1 VVGRV
6 AVLAL
11 GAAALYGL
19 APELVAVW
27 SQTPRLA
34 SVSWVWFVVMAL
46 CEAGSLVA
54 MWALAR
60 VALPRMSWFMA
71 GTAQLASNAVSRTV
85 PGGAPVGG
93 ALYYRML
100 AGAGIDTA
108 AAGTMLAATSIV
120 STATL
125 FAVPGLALMAS
136 LVGVSIPGG
145 LASVAWA
152 GVGLFLLVFLAGVIA
167 IFTDRPLA
175 IAVRSVAR
183 AARHLPGGRGRADP
197 DEAVRRALQAR
208 DIVVR
213 DLGGRWPA
221 ALASSAANWGLDFLA
236 LAAAV
241 TAVGARASLS
251 LLLLAYA
258 LAAVLAMLPITPG
271 GLGFVEAGL
280 TATLT
285 VAGVSAADALLATL
299 AYRIVSFWLPI
310 PAGLIAYLLY
320 RRRFG
325 SRTERGA
332 RARARSEARRRRGP

>member
-1 VVGRV
+1 MVGRV
-6 AVLAL
+6 VVLLL
-11 GAAALYGL
+11 GAGALYGL
-19 APELVAVW
+19 APELLAVW

-34 SVSWVWFVVMAL
+34 SVSWLWFLVMAI

-54 MWALAR
+54 MWALAK
-60 VALPRMSWFMA
+60 VALPRLSWFTA

-85 PGGAPVGG
+85 PAGAPVGG

-100 AGAGIDTA
+100 AGAGVDTA
-108 AAGTMLAATSIV
+108 AAGTMLAATSIL

-125 FAVPGLALMAS
+125 FAVPGLAVLAS
-136 LVGVSIPGG
+136 LVGVSLPPGV
-145 LASVAWA
+145 ASVAWA
-152 GVGLFLLVFLAGVIA
+152 GAGLFLLLFLAGVVA
-167 IFTDRPLA
+167 IYTDRPLA
-175 IAVRSVAR
+175 AAVRWVAR
-183 AARHLPGGRGRADP
+183 AARRLPGGRGRTDP
-197 DEAVRRALQAR
+197 EEAVHRALHAR
-208 DIVVR
+208 DVVAR

-221 ALASSAANWGLDFLA
+221 ALATSAANWGLDFLA

-241 TAVGARASLS
+241 AAVGARPRLS

-280 TATLT
+280 TATLM
-285 VAGVSAADALLATL
+285 VAGMSASDALLATL

-310 PAGLIAYLLY
+310 PAGLVAYLLY

-325 SRTERGA
+325 GKAER
-332 RARARSEARRRRGP
+332 RNRRRVRADAGRQR

>member
-1 VVGRV
+1 MGRV
-6 AVLAL
+6 AVLLL
-11 GAAALYGL
+11 GAGALYGL

-34 SVSWVWFVVMAL
+34 SVSWLWFLAMAL

-54 MWALAR
+54 VWALAR
-60 VALPRMSWFMA
+60 VALPRLSWFTA

-108 AAGTMLAATSIV
+108 AAGTMLAATSIL
-120 STATL
+120 STGTL
-125 FAVPGLALMAS
+125 FAVPGLAVLAS
-136 LVGVSIPGG
+136 LVGVSIPPG

-152 GVGLFLLVFLAGVIA
+152 GAGLFLLLFLAGVVA

-175 IAVRSVAR
+175 GAVRSVAR
-183 AARHLPGGRGRADP
+183 GARRLPGGRGRTDP
-197 DEAVRRALQAR
+197 EVAVRRALHAR
-208 DIVVR
+208 DVVAR

-241 TAVGARASLS
+241 AAVGARPRLS

-285 VAGVSAADALLATL
+285 VAGMSAADALLATL

-310 PAGLIAYLLY
+310 PAGLVAYLLY

-325 SRTERGA
+325 GKAERQRRG
-332 RARARSEARRRRGP
+332 RARADAGRRR